1 MIDKLKIMNFQDK
14 ISIPLSP
21 EDKKYIKEKANQNRQ
36 TMSGFVRSR
45 LFDRTELRSEDNLF

>member
-1 MIDKLKIMNFQDK
+1 MNFQDK

>member
-1 MIDKLKIMNFQDK
+1 MNFQDK

-36 TMSGFVRSR
+36 TMSGFVRSKI
-45 LFDRTELRSEDNLF
+45 FTHDFINENQVSH